1 MLSVWTVVKPAK
13 EDHERAGQAGVVWKV
28 NSKKYPDHVVVKWD
42 TDETI
47 ETVAVADLVVI

>member
-28 NSKKYPDHVVVKWD
+28 NAKKYPDQVVVKWD

-47 ETVAVADLVVI
+47 ETVAVSDLVVL